1 MRACRPQACRGLVVA
16 VLGVLLALVR
26 GAHAD
31 EGFWPFNAIPRE
43 TIQRT
48 YGFKITDDWLR
59 HLQLASVRFP
69 GGWGAVVW
77 PDGLVLTNHHIA
89 LSTLSKLSTEQHDLV
104 KSGFQAGTRAQ
115 ELAAPDLELSVLQ
128 RIEDVTARVQGAVE
142 PTMAAAEAY
151 AARQAAMVSLEE
163 EATERTGLKADV
175 VSLYQGA
182 LFHLYLYKRY
192 TDVRLVF
199 APEFS
204 VGFFGGDPDN
214 FTFPRYCLDMILFRV
229 YENNAPVRV
238 EHFLRVN
245 PEGARDEEL
254 VFTAGHPYATQRLNT
269 TAHLE
274 YVRDVGLPYS
284 LMWLERRHRVLER
297 YAERSVEE
305 ARQVRDE
312 LFGVENSIK
321 SMEGQLAGLENSV
334 LMDRKRAAEHALRT
348 AVERDAALRA
358 AYGSAWSDVSRARGQ
373 LTEFMAEQS
382 LIESGGGFASHLF
395 STARAIVRLVSERAK
410 PDAERLPEFSDSRLP
425 LIERKILSL
434 APIYVGVEKVKLAD
448 SLDLLASLLGAEHP
462 VVMTVLDG
470 RSPEARAAALVEGS
484 RLADVSIRKALLDG
498 GPEAIARSTDAM
510 IVLARAIDGPARAI
524 RKRYDDTVVSVERDA
539 YARIAQALFAVEGTR
554 AYPDATFSLR
564 LSYGQVAGYRGGDG
578 GFVRPFTTLEGLFA
592 RAAAHHGEA
601 PYHLPQRWRDR
612 KGRLDPT
619 TPFNLV
625 TTNDIVGGNSG
636 SPVVN
641 RRGEVVGLVFDGNIE
656 SLAGYFV
663 YDGTVNRTVAVDIR
677 AMLTAL
683 ADVYDA
689 SQLVAEITGRVPA
702 ATAASSGR

>member
-69 GGWGAVVW
+69 GGSGAFVS

-334 LMDRKRAAEHALRT
+334 LMDRKRAAERALRT